1 MSRILAGALARV
13 TLAWTWAYTLSL
25 PMSAKRARRDEVASD
40 VVEQL
45 RDAGPQPGASLSL
58 QLSIGLLA
66 GLADDLRWRMST
78 RQPAWWF
85 AEMLLILVLFGAAG
99 AAAGLWM
106 APRVGWDLYPA
117 ALAGFVAVGA
127 AAAWFFELP
136 SRSGRRR
143 GVTHAHRARA
153 LWMAGLAAGG
163 MLLLHSAGW
172 MLNLMNPLEYG
183 EGAVAFLPNID
194 SARDLTITR
203 HALMIS
209 LDVLLVVMVS
219 GLVSGLRTAPT
230 AWGVLAVAATSVVAL
245 LFIVSHAISMQLIPL
260 AGEWVTLAGV
270 EGREPVIGA
279 AEDLRAAAHH
289 LHMTAQSLFA
299 LGALATG
306 IALLRRDAVPFYVT
320 GLTAAVGIA
329 YLPVF
334 HGDLLIVP
342 IVGTAW
348 LLTLAVV
355 LLRAAGPIDLRTLA
369 GRPA

>member
-1 MSRILAGALARV
+1 
-13 TLAWTWAYTLSL
+13 
-25 PMSAKRARRDEVASD
+25 MSAKRARRDEVASD

-45 RDAGPQPGASLSL
+45 RDAGPRPGASLTL

-85 AEMLLILVLFGAAG
+85 AEMLLILMLFGSVGAAG
-99 AAAGLWM
+99 GLWM
-106 APRVGWDLYPA
+106 APRFGWDLYPA
-117 ALAGFVAVGA
+117 ALAGFVAAGA

-136 SRSGRRR
+136 SRPGRRR

-153 LWMAGLAAGG
+153 LWMAGVAAGG

-172 MLNLMNPLEYG
+172 MLNVLNPLEYG
-183 EGAVAFLPNID
+183 DGAVAFLPNID
-194 SARDLTITR
+194 SARDVMITR
-203 HALMIS
+203 HALMIA

-219 GLVSGLRTAPT
+219 GLVSGLRAAPT
-230 AWGVLAVAATSVVAL
+230 AWGVVAVAATSVVAL

-270 EGREPVIGA
+270 VDGREPVLGA
-279 AEDLRAAAHH
+279 AEDLRFAAQH

-299 LGALATG
+299 LAALATG
-306 IALLRRDAVPFYVT
+306 IALLRRDAVPFYVSA
-320 GLTAAVGIA
+320 LTAAVGIA
-329 YLPVF
+329 YLPIF
-334 HGDLLIVP
+334 HGDLFIVP
-342 IVGTAW
+342 VIGTAW
-348 LLTLAVV
+348 MLTLAVV